1 MAEGDMTFW
10 EHLDELRKVIFRPII
25 VLIVLMCLLFTAKT
39 FIFNNIVFGPIDNNF
54 ILYRGINYILALL
67 HQQPLPD
74 YKLHIINID
83 LPAQFFIH
91 VSTTFYVSLLIA
103 MPYLFYELWTF
114 VRPALYPKEKH
125 VVEKA
130 FGFAG
135 LLFYTGVLVGYFL
148 VFPLTLRFLGT
159 YQVSTDVINTISLR
173 SYINMF
179 ISMILIMGIV
189 FEFPILAAILSKIG
203 IINKQMLKKYR
214 RHAFVILLIVSAGI
228 TPSGDP
234 FTLFAVDL
242 PLYALY
248 EISIAMCKS
257 KKEDE
262 EDTDSDDE
270 KNMKIVENRRV
281 K

>member
-1 MAEGDMTFW
+1 MTFW
-10 EHLDELRKVIFRPII
+10 EHLDELRRVIFRPII
-25 VLIVLMCLLFTAKT
+25 VLIVLTCLLFSAKT
-39 FIFNNIVFGPIDNNF
+39 FIFNNIVFGPVDNNF

-74 YKLHIINID
+74 YKLQLINID

-91 VSTTFYVSLLIA
+91 ISTTFYVSLLIS

-148 VFPLTLRFLGT
+148 AFPLTLRFLGT

-179 ISMILIMGIV
+179 VSMILIMGIV

-214 RHAFVILLIVSAGI
+214 KHAFVILLIVSAGI

-262 EDTDSDDE
+262 EDTDSDDG
-270 KNMKIVENRRV
+270 KNGEMVENSRI